1 MSAFRCV
8 ASTPDWG
15 QYQESEDGQIA
26 TAPGNNFYK
35 EAQWSPDGTCLIT
48 NSADNMIRTFV
59 VPPDLLDEEKRSH
72 KLIPYSITTSPEP
85 VKAYDCYDGYDLAS
99 STTALVLSS
108 QRDLPIR
115 LSNALDGSKVASYP
129 LINPTTEAFISP
141 HSLQFSRGGSHF
153 VAGSD
158 NLLSVFDASRVGEG
172 PISYLPTSPKK
183 SVMGMKG
190 IVSALDFEV
199 NSGILAA
206 GTFSRHVGLY
216 DNGGQGECVGVFRVQ
231 GTDADEEIGGAGISQ
246 IKWSSDGRYL
256 YIAERKSDGVMFY
269 DIRNTGQLLG
279 WLVGRNA
286 KTNQRLGVDVVSSQD
301 ETTVWTGGLDGYVRR
316 WVNPH
321 QQEGAVEFETEC
333 QGHNEAVS
341 SVLNHQSGTVI
352 ASCSGQRREDNAI
365 IDGPALKIWS
375 LT

>member
-1 MSAFRCV
+1 
-8 ASTPDWG
+8 
-15 QYQESEDGQIA
+15 
-26 TAPGNNFYK
+26 
-35 EAQWSPDGTCLIT
+35 
-48 NSADNMIRTFV
+48 
-59 VPPDLLDEEKRSH
+59 
-72 KLIPYSITTSPEP
+72 
-85 VKAYDCYDGYDLAS
+85 
-99 STTALVLSS
+99 
-108 QRDLPIR
+108 
-115 LSNALDGSKVASYP
+115 
-129 LINPTTEAFISP
+129 
-141 HSLQFSRGGSHF
+141 
-153 VAGSD
+153 
-158 NLLSVFDASRVGEG
+158 
-172 PISYLPTSPKK
+172 
-183 SVMGMKG
+183 
-190 IVSALDFEV
+190 
-199 NSGILAA
+199 
-206 GTFSRHVGLY
+206 
-216 DNGGQGECVGVFRVQ
+216 
-231 GTDADEEIGGAGISQ
+231 
-246 IKWSSDGRYL
+246 
-256 YIAERKSDGVMFY
+256 MFY